1 MFNQVRVRRALHD
14 RHAPAPP
21 PLAAGGVG
29 GVGRPRDGGGG
40 GGEGQSGRAA
50 PGVKNAKAILCSFL
64 ESIKDVS
71 FIFSSVRSPRGSTHS
86 GRRSAAAAAA
96 AAAAA
101 GGGGG
106 GTARQFIGNG
116 GIGRDIF
123 FSRNSRSFCTLLHY
137 RRTYVHA
144 GVPLSSPL
152 ASFPDIDADDT
163 DDEIYS
169 RRSSVVTGGG
179 GRNSAGEVLAAGLLA
194 EEEAAA
200 AAAEAAAAAMGMGED
215 LVLF

>member
-50 PGVKNAKAILCSFL
+50 PGVKNAEAILCGFL
-64 ESIKDVS
+64 ESIKDVY

-96 AAAAA
+96 AAAA

-106 GTARQFIGNG
+106 GAARQFIGNG

-137 RRTYVHA
+137 RRTCVHA

>member
-1 MFNQVRVRRALHD
+1 MFNQVRVRRTLHD

-21 PLAAGGVG
+21 PLSAGGVG

-40 GGEGQSGRAA
+40 GEGQSGRAA
-50 PGVKNAKAILCSFL
+50 PGVKTRKLSCLAFF

-71 FIFSSVRSPRGSTHS
+71 FIFRSVRSPRGSTHS

-101 GGGGG
+101 GGGGGG

-200 AAAEAAAAAMGMGED
+200 AAAEAEAAMGMGEN